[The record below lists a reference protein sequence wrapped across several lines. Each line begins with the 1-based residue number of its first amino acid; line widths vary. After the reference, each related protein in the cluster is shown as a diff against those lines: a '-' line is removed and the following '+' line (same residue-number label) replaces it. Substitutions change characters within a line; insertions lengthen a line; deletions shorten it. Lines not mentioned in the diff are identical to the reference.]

1 MLINKIVVSDKF
13 EYSDTGFKQLIG
25 QKDDNSIRPLR
36 IILPEMSGY
45 IKYFDNGRKKMSLMI
60 GDDNVFL
67 KHYEIGTKLKSYY
80 TSNFMACLFIM
91 KNT

>member
-1 MLINKIVVSDKF
+1 
-13 EYSDTGFKQLIG
+13 
-25 QKDDNSIRPLR
+25 
-36 IILPEMSGY
+36 MSGY

-67 KHYEIGTKLKSYY
+67 KHYGIGTKLKSYY